1 MYCKIAQ
8 KITPKFLFH
17 DCDVFG
23 DLVPFVQFKKC
34 GKNTWTSITFIKV
47 VRFKPTTL
55 LKVTFLHSMGVFHV
69 F

>member
-34 GKNTWTSITFIKV
+34 GKNTSRSITFIKV
-47 VRFKPTTL
+47 VRFKPATL
-55 LKVTFLHSMGVFHV
+55 L
-69 F
+69 